1 MRLRTFLLMLSMTL
15 LLVFVGN
22 LVAGKTGSIFAFL
35 IASFMNFMTYWYS
48 DKIVLSMYRAKRIYE
63 DDFPEIYSIV
73 RDVSRKAGIKMPDV
87 YLIEEKS
94 PNAFATGRGPEKSA
108 VALTTGIIEIL
119 NRDEFEG
126 VIGHE
131 ISHIKNRDT
140 LISTIAA
147 TLAGAIMMLASIA
160 RWLAFFGG
168 FSRDDED
175 RPNLIVFLIIAILA
189 PIAAMLIQMAISRQR
204 EYMADEGSAKI
215 TGKPLSLAK
224 ALSKLHESLKYR
236 RMQVNHATAHLFI
249 VNPLRGDFIS
259 NLFSTHPPVEKRIER
274 LKSLAF

>member
-1 MRLRTFLLMLSMTL
+1 MLTMTL
-15 LLVFVGN
+15 LLVLVGN
-22 LVAGKTGSIFAFL
+22 LVAGKTGSVFAFL
-35 IASFMNFMTYWYS
+35 IAFFMNFFTYWYS
-48 DKIVLSMYRAKRIYE
+48 DKIVLSMYGAKRIYE

-87 YLIEEKS
+87 YLIEEES

-119 NRDEFEG
+119 NRDELEG

-175 RPNLIVFLIIAILA
+175 RGNIIVFLIIAILA

-204 EYMADEGSAKI
+204 EYMADEGSAKV